1 MVRSMRTLSLD
12 LRERIVAACDGQ
24 EGTREEIGRRFRVSL
39 GMVKKLL
46 AQRRRLGQIGS
57 LRHRC
62 GRKPKIQEEHRQ
74 RLWQLLREKP
84 GLTLEQMRQA
94 LSIECTLAAIHHA
107 LGTMGIGYKKKRF
120 ELWSAAGPTL
130 PGPGAD
136 GSAPKPASIRPGSS
150 SSTSRPRKPT

>member
-1 MVRSMRTLSLD
+1 MRTLSLD
-12 LRERIVAACDGQ
+12 LRERIVAACDAG
-24 EGTREEIGRRFRVSL
+24 EGTRVEIGRRFRVSL

-62 GRKPKIQEEHRQ
+62 GRKPKIREEHRQ
-74 RLWQLLREKP
+74 RLWQLLRDKP
-84 GLTLEQMRQA
+84 GRTLEQMRRA
-94 LSIECTLAAIHHA
+94 LSIECTLGAIHHA
-107 LGTMGIGYKKKRF
+107 LGTMGMGYKKKRF
-120 ELWSAAGPTL
+120 ELLSGAGPTL

-136 GSAPKPASIRPGSS
+136 GSAPKPALIRPGSS